1 MDREAL
7 LAQTLVELADN
18 LVDEFDIVELLT
30 LLTDRCVELLDV
42 TAAGLM
48 LADPG
53 QDLAVMAYSSDAMR
67 LLELLELETQEGPC
81 VDCYRTGVPV
91 VNQDLADAADRWP
104 RVTPAV
110 RAAGFES
117 VHALPLR
124 LRGNT
129 IGALNLFRAG
139 TGRLSEADVAAGRA
153 LADIATITIL
163 QHNAS
168 LEAQVLNEQ
177 LTQAL
182 QSRIVIEQAKG
193 VLAEA
198 AQLDMGEAFERL
210 RHHAR
215 SHNLRLTDVAQAIVD
230 RRLSADLDPPPRS
243 APSRSAR

>member
-1 MDREAL
+1 MEREAL
-7 LAQTLVELADN
+7 LAETLVELADS

-42 TAAGLM
+42 SAAGLM

-198 AQLDMGEAFERL
+198 AQLDMAEAFDRL

-230 RRLSADLDPPPRS
+230 RRLSAELDPPPR
-243 APSRSAR
+243 PAR

>member
-7 LAQTLVELADN
+7 LAHTLVEIADN
-18 LVDEFDIVELLT
+18 LVDHFDIVEVLT

-42 TAAGLM
+42 SAAGLM
-48 LADPG
+48 LSDQG

-81 VDCYRTGVPV
+81 VDCYRSGDPV
-91 VNQDLADAADRWP
+91 LNQDLAGAEDRWP
-104 RVTPAV
+104 RVAPAV
-110 RAAGFES
+110 RAAGFDS

-129 IGALNLFRAG
+129 IGALNLFRSG
-139 TGRLSEADVAAGRA
+139 TGQLSEADVAAGRA

-163 QHNAS
+163 QHNSS
-168 LEAQVLNEQ
+168 LEARVLNEQ

-198 AQLDMGEAFERL
+198 AHLDMSDAFDRL

-215 SHNLRLTDVAQAIVD
+215 SHNLLLTDVAQAIVD
-230 RRLSADLDPPPRS
+230 RRLSADLAPPPR
-243 APSRSAR
+243 

>member
-1 MDREAL
+1 MEREAL
-7 LAQTLVELADN
+7 LAETLVELADS

-42 TAAGLM
+42 SAAGLM

-139 TGRLSEADVAAGRA
+139 TGRLSEADVAAGR
-153 LADIATITIL
+153 
-163 QHNAS
+163 
-168 LEAQVLNEQ
+168 
-177 LTQAL
+177 
-182 QSRIVIEQAKG
+182 
-193 VLAEA
+193 
-198 AQLDMGEAFERL
+198 
-210 RHHAR
+210 
-215 SHNLRLTDVAQAIVD
+215 
-230 RRLSADLDPPPRS
+230 
-243 APSRSAR
+243 

>member
-1 MDREAL
+1 MEREAL
-7 LAQTLVELADN
+7 LAQTLVELADS

-91 VNQDLADAADRWP
+91 VNQDIADADSRWP
-104 RVTPAV
+104 SVAPAV
-110 RAAGFES
+110 RAAGFAS
-117 VHALPLR
+117 MHALPLR
-124 LRGNT
+124 LRGQT

-139 TGRLSEADVAAGRA
+139 TGRLTDADMSAGQA

-163 QHNAS
+163 QHHAS
-168 LEAQVLNEQ
+168 LEAQVLNDQ

-198 AQLDMGEAFERL
+198 VHLGMGDAFERL
-210 RHHAR
+210 RGYAR
-215 SHNLRLTDVAQAIVD
+215 SHNLRLTEVAQAVVD
-230 RRLSADLDPPPRS
+230 RRLPPDLDRPLR
-243 APSRSAR
+243 

>member
-1 MDREAL
+1 M
-7 LAQTLVELADN
+7 
-18 LVDEFDIVELLT
+18 
-30 LLTDRCVELLDV
+30 
-42 TAAGLM
+42 
-48 LADPG
+48 
-53 QDLAVMAYSSDAMR
+53 
-67 LLELLELETQEGPC
+67 
-81 VDCYRTGVPV
+81 
-91 VNQDLADAADRWP
+91 
-104 RVTPAV
+104 
-110 RAAGFES
+110 RAAGFDS

-139 TGRLSEADVAAGRA
+139 TGRLSEADVTAGQA

-163 QHNAS
+163 QHHAS

-198 AQLDMGEAFERL
+198 AHLDMGEAFERL

-215 SHNLRLTDVAQAIVD
+215 SHNLRLTDVAQAD
-230 RRLSADLDPPPRS
+230 RRPPALRRPR
-243 APSRSAR
+243 ARRSARPVQRQGPRIRGAGRGSRLRS

>member
-1 MDREAL
+1 MEREAL
-7 LAQTLVELADN
+7 LAETLVELADS

-81 VDCYRTGVPV
+81 VDCYRTGIPV

-163 QHNAS
+163 QHHAS
-168 LEAQVLNEQ
+168 LEARVLNDQ

-198 AQLDMGEAFERL
+198 AHLGMGDAFERL
-210 RHHAR
+210 RGYAR
-215 SHNLRLTDVAQAIVD
+215 SHNLRLTEVAQAVVD
-230 RRLSADLDPPPRS
+230 RRLSPELDRPLR
-243 APSRSAR
+243 

>member
-1 MDREAL
+1 MEREAL

-30 LLTDRCVELLDV
+30 LLTDRCVALLDV
-42 TAAGLM
+42 SAAGLM

-53 QDLAVMAYSSDAMR
+53 QDLAVVAYSSDAMR

-81 VDCYRTGVPV
+81 VDCYRTGIPV

-124 LRGNT
+124 LRGDT

-163 QHNAS
+163 QYNAS
-168 LEAQVLNEQ
+168 LEARVLNEQ

-182 QSRIVIEQAKG
+182 RSRIVIEQAKG

-198 AQLDMGEAFERL
+198 AQLDMGEAFDRL
-210 RHHAR
+210 RHYAR

-243 APSRSAR
+243 AR